1 MNGNL
6 KDLFGKL
13 PLTVEGYWA
22 LRGRNKPWSAHYE
35 LESLKEVL
43 SDAVEDVQRNQLKA
57 DHPRKICVFSTL
69 HYWIEQS
76 MLVALGLAGQAHQ
89 VIFAWLPYADWDKEI
104 SRFDLRRQDLYTQ
117 DVLKPASQVMRLES
131 LLNASLQA
139 GSQPSLTPEMQKI
152 VDQVSDYD
160 TQYTLQIEETD
171 FSSPL
176 YQLRRQRNGQ
186 AARAIFDWLR
196 AEKPDLL
203 VIPNGTI
210 LEMGVAYQVAG
221 LLDIETVTF
230 EFADQQERIW
240 LAQNDEI
247 MQHNT
252 ADLWNNLGNQPLP
265 EKAKLVLTNLF
276 GARKNANLWGNF
288 ARQWQQNPV
297 KGGASVREGL
307 KLDARP
313 LALLATNVLGDSLTL
328 GRQRI
333 TQTMAEMIVKT
344 IGYFNHHPELQ
355 LVVRVHPGE
364 LKTHGTSMIDVINE
378 AYAELPENIHIIRPE
393 DKTNT
398 YDLMEIADFGVVYTT
413 TVGMEMAMSGL
424 PVIVT
429 GKTHYAGKGFTLDPQ
444 TWQEYEHLLDRV
456 SQNPAAARLTPEQL
470 EKAWLYAYLFF
481 FEYSLPFP
489 WHILWL
495 HDDFKNRPMHYV
507 LSDEGQNK
515 YGQTFGYL
523 AAERLDWAARGLAR
537 LEALTI
543 NEENS
548 L

>member
-76 MLVALGLAGQAHQ
+76 MLVALGLAGQGHR
-89 VIFAWLPYADWDKEI
+89 VVFAWLPYADWDKEI

-131 LLNASLQA
+131 LLNTSFQA
-139 GSQPSLTPEMQKI
+139 GGQSSLTPEMQKI

-176 YQLRRQRNGQ
+176 YQLRRRRNGQ
-186 AARAIFDWLR
+186 AARAIFDWLQ

-221 LLDIETVTF
+221 LLGVETVTF

-265 EKAKLVLTNLF
+265 EKAKLALTNLF

-297 KGGASVREGL
+297 KGGASVRDGL

-444 TWQEYEHLLDRV
+444 TWQEYEHLLDRI

-481 FEYSLPFP
+481 FEFSLPFP

-537 LEALTI
+537 LETLPI
-543 NEENS
+543 NEENP

>member
-1 MNGNL
+1 MSDL
-6 KDLFGKL
+6 KDLFGKF
-13 PLTVEGYWA
+13 PLTVEAYWA
-22 LRGRNKPWSAHYE
+22 LRGRNKKWSAHFE
-35 LESLKEVL
+35 LEDLNGVLQQAVRDVLKF
-43 SDAVEDVQRNQLKA
+43 QRKTEN
-57 DHPRKICVFSTL
+57 PRKICVFSTL

-76 MLVALGLAGQAHQ
+76 MLVALGLAGQGHQ
-89 VIFAWLPYADWDKEI
+89 VNFAWLPYADWDKEI
-104 SRFDLRRQDLYTQ
+104 SLFDLRRQDLYTQ
-117 DVLKPASQVMRLES
+117 DVLKPAAQVMRVDS
-131 LLNASLQA
+131 LLNVSLAA
-139 GSQPSLTPEMQKI
+139 GSQPHLAAELQKI

-171 FSSPL
+171 LSSPL

-186 AARAIFDWLR
+186 AAKAIFDWLQ
-196 AEKPDLL
+196 AEKPDML

-210 LEMGVAYQVAG
+210 LELGVAYQAAR
-221 LLDIETVTF
+221 LLGIETVTF

-252 ADLWNNLGNQPLP
+252 ADLWNSLGNQPLP
-265 EKAKLVLTNLF
+265 EKAKLALTGLF
-276 GARKNANLWGNF
+276 GARKNAHLWGNF

-297 KGGASVREGL
+297 KGGASVRESF

-333 TQTMAEMIVKT
+333 TQTMAEMIVRT
-344 IGYFNHHPELQ
+344 IAYFMRHPEVQ

-364 LKTHGTSMIDVINE
+364 LKTHGTSMVDVINQ
-378 AYAELPENIHIIRPE
+378 AYPELPENIHIIRPE

-398 YDLMEIADFGVVYTT
+398 YDLMEIADFGLVYTT

-444 TWQEYEHLLDRV
+444 TWKEYEQMLEQV
-456 SQNPAAARLTPEQL
+456 SHNPTSERLTPEQV

-481 FEYSLPFP
+481 FEFSLPFP

-495 HDDFKNRPMHYV
+495 SDDFSNRPMSYV
-507 LSDEGQNK
+507 LSDEGQQE
-515 YGQTFGYL
+515 YGQTFAYL
-523 AAERLDWAARGLAR
+523 AGEKLDWAARGLAR
-537 LEALTI
+537 LKALPI
-543 NEENS
+543 NEENPQ
-548 L
+548 

>member
-1 MNGNL
+1 MSDL
-6 KDLFGKL
+6 KDLFGKF
-13 PLTVEGYWA
+13 PLTVEAYWA
-22 LRGRNKPWSAHYE
+22 LRGRNKKWSAHFE
-35 LESLKEVL
+35 LEDLNGVL
-43 SDAVEDVQRNQLKA
+43 QQAVRDVQKFQRKTEN
-57 DHPRKICVFSTL
+57 PRKICVFSTL

-76 MLVALGLAGQAHQ
+76 MLVALGLAGQGHQ
-89 VIFAWLPYADWDKEI
+89 VNFAWLPYADWDKEI
-104 SRFDLRRQDLYTQ
+104 SLFDLRRQDLYTQ
-117 DVLKPASQVMRLES
+117 DVLKPAAQVMRVDS
-131 LLNASLQA
+131 LLNVSLAA
-139 GSQPSLTPEMQKI
+139 GSQPQLPAELQKI

-171 FSSPL
+171 LSSPL
-176 YQLRRQRNGQ
+176 YQLRLQRNGQ
-186 AARAIFDWLR
+186 AAKAIFDWLQ

-210 LEMGVAYQVAG
+210 LELGVAYQVAR
-221 LLDIETVTF
+221 LLGIETVTF

-252 ADLWNNLGNQPLP
+252 SDLWNSLGNQPLP
-265 EKAKLVLTNLF
+265 EKAKLALTGLF
-276 GARKNANLWGNF
+276 GARKNAHLWGNF

-297 KGGASVREGL
+297 KGGASVRESL
-307 KLDARP
+307 RLDERP
-313 LALLATNVLGDSLTL
+313 MALLATNVLGDSLTL

-333 TQTMAEMIVKT
+333 TQTMAEMIVRT
-344 IGYFNHHPELQ
+344 IAYFMRHPEVQ

-364 LKTHGTSMIDVINE
+364 LKTHGTSMVDVINQ
-378 AYAELPENIHIIRPE
+378 AYPELPENIHIIRPE

-398 YDLMEIADFGVVYTT
+398 YDLMEIADFGLVYTT

-444 TWQEYEHLLDRV
+444 TWKEYEQMLEQV
-456 SQNPAAARLTPEQL
+456 SHNPTSERLTPEQV

-481 FEYSLPFP
+481 FEFSLPFP

-495 HDDFKNRPMHYV
+495 SDDFSNRPMSYV
-507 LSDEGQNK
+507 LSDEGQQE
-515 YGQTFGYL
+515 YGQTFAYL
-523 AAERLDWAARGLAR
+523 AGEKLDWAARGLAR
-537 LEALTI
+537 LKALPI
-543 NEENS
+543 NEENPQ
-548 L
+548 

>member
-1 MNGNL
+1 MSDL
-6 KDLFGKL
+6 KDLFGKF
-13 PLTVEGYWA
+13 PLTVEAYWA
-22 LRGRNKPWSAHYE
+22 LRGRNKKWSAHFE
-35 LESLKEVL
+35 LEDLNGVLQQAVRDVLKF
-43 SDAVEDVQRNQLKA
+43 QRKTEP
-57 DHPRKICVFSTL
+57 PRKICVFSTL

-76 MLVALGLAGQAHQ
+76 MLVALGLAGQGHQ
-89 VIFAWLPYADWDKEI
+89 VNFAWLPYADWDKEI
-104 SRFDLRRQDLYTQ
+104 SLFDLRRQDLYTQ
-117 DVLKPASQVMRLES
+117 DVLKPAAQVMRVDS
-131 LLNASLQA
+131 LLNVSLAA
-139 GSQPSLTPEMQKI
+139 GSQPQLPAELQKI

-171 FSSPL
+171 LSSPL
-176 YQLRRQRNGQ
+176 YQLRLQRNGQ
-186 AARAIFDWLR
+186 AAKAIFDWLQ

-210 LEMGVAYQVAG
+210 LELGVAYQVAR
-221 LLDIETVTF
+221 LLGIETVTF

-252 ADLWNNLGNQPLP
+252 SDLWNSLGNQPLP
-265 EKAKLVLTNLF
+265 EKAKLALTGLF
-276 GARKNANLWGNF
+276 GARKNAHLWGNF

-297 KGGASVREGL
+297 KGGASVRESL
-307 KLDARP
+307 RLDERP
-313 LALLATNVLGDSLTL
+313 MALLATNVLGDSLTL

-333 TQTMAEMIVKT
+333 TQTMAEMIVRT
-344 IGYFNHHPELQ
+344 IAYFMRHPEVQ

-364 LKTHGTSMIDVINE
+364 LKTHGTSMVDVINQ
-378 AYAELPENIHIIRPE
+378 AYPELPENIHIIRPE

-398 YDLMEIADFGVVYTT
+398 YDLMEIADFGLVYTT

-444 TWQEYEHLLDRV
+444 TWKEYEQMLEQV
-456 SQNPAAARLTPEQL
+456 SHNPTSERLTPEQV

-481 FEYSLPFP
+481 FEFSLPFP

-495 HDDFKNRPMHYV
+495 SDDFSNRPMSYV
-507 LSDEGQNK
+507 LSDEGQQE
-515 YGQTFGYL
+515 YGQTFAYL
-523 AAERLDWAARGLAR
+523 AGEKLDWAARGLAR
-537 LEALTI
+537 LKALPI
-543 NEENS
+543 NEENPQ
-548 L
+548 

>member
-117 DVLKPASQVMRLES
+117 DVLKPASHVMRLES
-131 LLNASLQA
+131 LLNTSFQA
-139 GSQPSLTPEMQKI
+139 GGQSSLTPEMQKI

-176 YQLRRQRNGQ
+176 YQLRRRRNGQ
-186 AARAIFDWLR
+186 AARAIFDWLQ

-221 LLDIETVTF
+221 LLGIKTVTF

-265 EKAKLVLTNLF
+265 EEAKLALTNLF

-297 KGGASVREGL
+297 KGGASVRDGL

-393 DKTNT
+393 DTTNT

-444 TWQEYEHLLDRV
+444 TWQEYEHLLDRI

-481 FEYSLPFP
+481 FEFSLPFP

-537 LEALTI
+537 LETLPI
-543 NEENS
+543 NEENP

>member
-57 DHPRKICVFSTL
+57 EHPRKICVFSTL

-186 AARAIFDWLR
+186 AARAIFDWLQM
-196 AEKPDLL
+196 EKPDLL

-221 LLDIETVTF
+221 LLGVETVTF

-247 MQHNT
+247 MQHST
-252 ADLWNNLGNQPLP
+252 ADIWNNLGNQPLP
-265 EKAKLVLTNLF
+265 EKAKLALTNLF

-297 KGGASVREGL
+297 KGGASVRDGL

-444 TWQEYEHLLDRV
+444 TWQEYEHLLDRI

-481 FEYSLPFP
+481 FEFSLPFP

-523 AAERLDWAARGLAR
+523 AAERLDWAAQGLAR
-537 LEALTI
+537 LETLPI
-543 NEENS
+543 NEENP

>member
-1 MNGNL
+1 MSDL
-6 KDLFGKL
+6 KDLFGKF
-13 PLTVEGYWA
+13 PLTVEAYWA
-22 LRGRNKPWSAHYE
+22 LRGRNKKWSAHFE
-35 LESLKEVL
+35 LEDLNGVLQQAVRDVLKF
-43 SDAVEDVQRNQLKA
+43 QRKTEN
-57 DHPRKICVFSTL
+57 PRKICVFSTL

-76 MLVALGLAGQAHQ
+76 MLVALGLAGQGHQ
-89 VIFAWLPYADWDKEI
+89 VNFAWLPYADWDKEI
-104 SRFDLRRQDLYTQ
+104 SLFDLRRQDLYTQ
-117 DVLKPASQVMRLES
+117 DVLKPAAQVMRVDS
-131 LLNASLQA
+131 LLNVSLAA
-139 GSQPSLTPEMQKI
+139 GSQPQLPAELQKI

-171 FSSPL
+171 LSSPL
-176 YQLRRQRNGQ
+176 YQLRLQRNGQ
-186 AARAIFDWLR
+186 AAKAIFDWLQ

-210 LEMGVAYQVAG
+210 LELGVAYQVAR
-221 LLDIETVTF
+221 LLGIETVTF

-252 ADLWNNLGNQPLP
+252 ADLWNSLGNQPLP
-265 EKAKLVLTNLF
+265 EKAKLALTGLF
-276 GARKNANLWGNF
+276 GARKNAHLWGNF

-297 KGGASVREGL
+297 KGGASVRESL
-307 KLDARP
+307 RLDERP
-313 LALLATNVLGDSLTL
+313 MALLATNVLGDSLTL

-333 TQTMAEMIVKT
+333 TQTMAEMIVRT
-344 IGYFNHHPELQ
+344 IAYFMRHPEVQ

-364 LKTHGTSMIDVINE
+364 LKTHGTSMVDVINQ
-378 AYAELPENIHIIRPE
+378 AYPELPENIHIIRPE

-398 YDLMEIADFGVVYTT
+398 YDLMEIADFGLVYTT

-444 TWQEYEHLLDRV
+444 TWQEYEQMLDQV
-456 SQNPAAARLTPEQL
+456 SQNPTASRLTPKQV

-481 FEYSLPFP
+481 FEFSLPFP

-495 HDDFKNRPMHYV
+495 SDDFSNRPMSYV
-507 LSDEGQNK
+507 LSDEGQQE
-515 YGQTFGYL
+515 YGQTFAYL
-523 AAERLDWAARGLAR
+523 AGEKLDWAARGLAR
-537 LEALTI
+537 LKALPT
-543 NEENS
+543 NEENPQ
-548 L
+548 

>member
-1 MNGNL
+1 MSDL
-6 KDLFGKL
+6 KDLFGKF
-13 PLTVEGYWA
+13 PLTVEAYWA
-22 LRGRNKPWSAHYE
+22 LRGRNKKWSAHFE
-35 LESLKEVL
+35 LEDLNGVLQQAVRDVLKF
-43 SDAVEDVQRNQLKA
+43 QRKTEN
-57 DHPRKICVFSTL
+57 PRKICVFSTL

-76 MLVALGLAGQAHQ
+76 MLVALGLAGQGHQ
-89 VIFAWLPYADWDKEI
+89 VNFAWLPYADWDKEI
-104 SRFDLRRQDLYTQ
+104 SLFDLRRQDLYTQ
-117 DVLKPASQVMRLES
+117 DVLKPAAQVMRVDS
-131 LLNASLQA
+131 LLNVSQAA
-139 GSQPSLTPEMQKI
+139 GSQPQLPAELQKI

-171 FSSPL
+171 LSSPL
-176 YQLRRQRNGQ
+176 YQLRLQRNGQ
-186 AARAIFDWLR
+186 AAKAIFDWLQ

-210 LEMGVAYQVAG
+210 LELGVAYQVAR
-221 LLDIETVTF
+221 LLGIETVTF

-252 ADLWNNLGNQPLP
+252 ADLWNSLGNQPLP
-265 EKAKLVLTNLF
+265 EKAKLALTGLF
-276 GARKNANLWGNF
+276 GARKNAHLWGNF

-297 KGGASVREGL
+297 KGGASVRESL
-307 KLDARP
+307 RLDERP
-313 LALLATNVLGDSLTL
+313 MALLATNVLGDSLTL

-333 TQTMAEMIVKT
+333 TQTMAEMIVRT
-344 IGYFNHHPELQ
+344 IAYFMRHPEVQ

-364 LKTHGTSMIDVINE
+364 LKTHGTSMVDVINQ
-378 AYAELPENIHIIRPE
+378 AYPELPENIHIIRPE

-398 YDLMEIADFGVVYTT
+398 YDLMEIADFGLVYTT

-444 TWQEYEHLLDRV
+444 TWQEYEQMLDQV
-456 SQNPAAARLTPEQL
+456 SQNPTASRLTPKQV

-481 FEYSLPFP
+481 FEFSLPFP

-495 HDDFKNRPMHYV
+495 SDDFSNRPMSYV
-507 LSDEGQNK
+507 LSDEGQQE
-515 YGQTFGYL
+515 YGQTFAYL
-523 AAERLDWAARGLAR
+523 AGEKLDWAARGLAR
-537 LEALTI
+537 LKALPT
-543 NEENS
+543 NEENPQ
-548 L
+548 

>member
-76 MLVALGLAGQAHQ
+76 MLVALGLAGQGHR
-89 VIFAWLPYADWDKEI
+89 VVFAWLPYADWDKEI

-186 AARAIFDWLR
+186 AARAIFDWLQM
-196 AEKPDLL
+196 EKPDLL

-265 EKAKLVLTNLF
+265 EKAKLALTNLF

-444 TWQEYEHLLDRV
+444 TWQEYEHLLDRI

-481 FEYSLPFP
+481 FEFSLPFP

-537 LEALTI
+537 LETLPI
-543 NEENS
+543 NEENP